1 MVEAPTLPSPAS
13 GGGKNSRLT
22 SGGCADL
29 PVSLVALFD
38 QAIDVDRLER
48 AEMAAQ
54 GHTRGV
60 GRDAVVVVGAARWLG
75 HDLIRQS
82 EPFQIRACAL
92 QPTTRPPL
100 PAHIP
105 PHPPS

>member
-82 EPFQIRACAL
+82 EPFQIRGCELERVGRLDLAGNIA
-92 QPTTRPPL
+92 PEDR
-100 PAHIP
+100 
-105 PHPPS
+105 